1 MHKVLVANR
10 GEIAVRIIRACREMG
25 LATVAV
31 YSEADA
37 DALHP
42 RLADERILLGP
53 ADPRESYLNPGRL
66 IDAARHSSADAVHPG
81 YGFLSESADFAA
93 AVQDSGCVW
102 IGPPPAAIGRLGD
115 KISARSLAKQ
125 AGVPD
130 VPGFAET
137 GASDEMLIMVARR
150 LGMPVLI
157 KAAAGGGGRGMRLVE
172 KESDVPDALRAAHR
186 EADAAFGSGE
196 LLLEQYLPEIRHIEV
211 QVLADQHGTTISL
224 GERECSIQRRHQ
236 KIIEESPSSAVTPS
250 LRARLS
256 EAAIAVVRSAG
267 YVNAGTVEFLVEPDG
282 MFYFL
287 EVNTRLQ
294 VEHPVTEATTGIDLV
309 KTQIRIANG
318 ERLAP
323 EPVQPRGHAIE
334 CRIYAEDP
342 TRDFSPSPGPI
353 WVLREPAGPGVR
365 VDSGIRQGFR
375 VPVAYDP
382 LLSKVIVWDRTRAE
396 AITRMA
402 EALRQYVILG
412 CRTNLNFLQD
422 VIAHTAFG
430 EGKTSTRFLED
441 HFSGWKPAA
450 APLALAA
457 AAVLVALGEEHPA
470 LGEGGAA
477 GAVPAEPHSVCASRA
492 ERVDRGDRGPRDS
505 WDTVGPWRLG
515 MPDRGR
521 P

>member
-31 YSEADA
+31 YSDADA
-37 DALHP
+37 DAPHTS
-42 RLADERILLGP
+42 LADEHVLLGP
-53 ADPRESYLNPGRL
+53 PDPRQSYLHIGRL
-66 IDAARHSSADAVHPG
+66 IDAARRSGADAVHPG

-93 AVQDSGCVW
+93 AVQDAGCVW
-102 IGPPPAAIGRLGD
+102 IGPPPDAVRRLGD
-115 KISARSLAKQ
+115 KTAARQLAKQ

-137 GASDEMLIMVARR
+137 GASDEMLIVMARR

-186 EADAAFGSGE
+186 EAKVAFGSGE
-196 LLLEQYLPEIRHIEV
+196 LLLEQYLPEIRHVEV
-211 QVLADQHGTTISL
+211 QVLADQHGTVISL

-236 KIIEESPSSAVTPS
+236 KIIEESPSPAVTPA

-256 EAAIAVVRSAG
+256 EAAIAVVSAAG
-267 YVNAGTVEFLVEPDG
+267 YANAGTVEFLLDPDG
-282 MFYFL
+282 IFYFL

-294 VEHPVTEATTGIDLV
+294 VEHPVTEAVTGIDLV
-309 KTQIRIANG
+309 KTQIRIARG
-318 ERLAP
+318 ERLAAG
-323 EPVQPRGHAIE
+323 PVEARGHAME

-342 TRDFSPSPGPI
+342 ARDFSPSPGPI
-353 WVLREPAGPGVR
+353 WMLREPAGPGVR

-375 VPVAYDP
+375 VPVVYDP

-396 AITRMA
+396 AIPRMA
-402 EALRQYVILG
+402 EALSQYVILG

-422 VIAHTAFG
+422 IIAHPAFG
-430 EGKTSTRFLED
+430 EGKTSTRFLEH

-457 AAVLVALGEEHPA
+457 AAALVALGETQPRS
-470 LGEGGAA
+470 GEGRGPAAPYVVGPSGAA
-477 GAVPAEPHSVCASRA
+477 HAAD
-492 ERVDRGDRGPRDS
+492 ERDHDARDP
-505 WDTVGPWRLG
+505 WDTVGPWRMG

-521 P
+521 HP